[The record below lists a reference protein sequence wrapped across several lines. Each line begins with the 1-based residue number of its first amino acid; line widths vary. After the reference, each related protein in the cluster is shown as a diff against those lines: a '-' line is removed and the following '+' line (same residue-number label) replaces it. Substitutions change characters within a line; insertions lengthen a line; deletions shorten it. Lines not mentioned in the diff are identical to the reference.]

1 MYKTT
6 IIRLLPCHA
15 EWVSAECWKRPHVLP
30 RAILFWLLLAPPR
43 SPSQQI
49 LVTSHRQTA
58 KLWEMSF
65 SQSHIG
71 FHSPC
76 SLVLIWL
83 CCQLTSPLGCNHT
96 PIDHI
101 NFGEKL
107 SSALPCNTALMRR
120 STQVGKPGC
129 FYTWHCLISSTSFWA
144 ASPYPC
150 DCWQPAFSFLKTSF
164 SFGLQFL
171 VTQALAENST
181 STFKVLLKTSCVFL
195 ASQGLDASREFQK
208 CARVPWI
215 SGHSKP
221 FLVLLWINSHTVR
234 FYYGFRKTAI

>member
-1 MYKTT
+1 
-6 IIRLLPCHA
+6 
-15 EWVSAECWKRPHVLP
+15 
-30 RAILFWLLLAPPR
+30 
-43 SPSQQI
+43 
-49 LVTSHRQTA
+49 
-58 KLWEMSF
+58 MSF

-83 CCQLTSPLGCNHT
+83 CCQLRTPLGCNHT
-96 PIDHI
+96 LTLPLITQSLGR
-101 NFGEKL
+101 NFHLHCHG
-107 SSALPCNTALMRR
+107 SSNTALLRR

-129 FYTWHCLISSTSFWA
+129 FYTWLCLISSTSFWA

-150 DCWQPAFSFLKTSF
+150 DCWQSAFSFLKTSF
-164 SFGLQFL
+164 SFELQFL
-171 VTQALAENST
+171 LTQVLAENST
-181 STFKVLLKTSCVFL
+181 STFKALLKTSSVFL

-234 FYYGFRKTAI
+234 F